1 MPAVRYR
8 LWEKMKVMANQLPEK
23 GHLIDNVAPGS
34 PAEKAGIKVGWRLLR
49 IDSQVIG
56 DLIDYR
62 ILEADEQHSLLV
74 LTDDGKLKRIKIRK
88 PAGGSLGLRFD
99 PLTIDRLQSCPNH
112 CLFCFVDQNPQGL
125 RNSLYVKDDDYRLS
139 FLYGNFITLNRVREK
154 DLKRIIRLQ
163 MSPLYVSV
171 HTTNPEL
178 RVQMMGSKLAKKGL
192 ANLKQLVAAGIKIH
206 SQLVL
211 CPDLNTG
218 KELERSIADLAALG
232 ENILSVAV
240 VPVGL
245 TMHRPGNSTIRGFRA
260 AEARILVEQ
269 IEALQKK
276 YLAERKSRFVFLS
289 DEFYNLA
296 SLTYPPDIAYEGYP
310 QLENGVG
317 LARLFLEELEQL
329 DEKLPQLISSGRE
342 LTITLVTGKAALPVL
357 EKLAET
363 LRQVK
368 GLFVNLIAADNYFF
382 GKQVTVSG
390 LLTGS
395 DLIKALEKEEKGD
408 LVFIANNLLRD
419 GGDLFLDNLS
429 VEEVEAVIKVP
440 LKVVKGPLELIDNLS
455 VYLTGNYRS
464 EPEGEQL

>member
-1 MPAVRYR
+1 
-8 LWEKMKVMANQLPEK
+8 MKVMANQLPEK
-23 GHLIDNVAPGS
+23 GHLIDNVSPGS
-34 PAEKAGIKVGWRLLR
+34 PAERAGIKAGWRLLR
-49 IDSQVIG
+49 IDNQIIG

-62 ILEADEQHSLLV
+62 ILEADDLLTLLV
-74 LTDDGKLKRIKIRK
+74 MRDDGRLKRIKIRK
-88 PAGGSLGLRFD
+88 PAGSSLGLRFE

-125 RNSLYVKDDDYRLS
+125 RSALYIKDDDYRLS
-139 FLYGNFITLNRVREK
+139 FLYGNFITLNRVREE

-178 RVQMMGSKLAKKGL
+178 RVQMMGSKLAKRGL
-192 ANLKQLVAAGIKIH
+192 ANLKQLAVAGIKIH

-218 KELERSIADLAALG
+218 HELERSIADLAALG

-245 TMHRPGNSTIRGFRA
+245 TRHRSGNSTIRGFRA
-260 AEARILVEQ
+260 DEARSLVEQ
-269 IEALQKK
+269 IEVLQQKF
-276 YLAERKSRFVFLS
+276 LTERESRFVFLA

-296 SLTYPPDIAYEGYP
+296 SMAYPPENAYEGYP

-329 DEKLPQLISSGRE
+329 EEKLPQLISSGRE
-342 LTITLVTGKAALPVL
+342 LPITIVTGKAALTVL
-357 EKLAET
+357 QLLADR

-368 GLFVNLIAADNYFF
+368 GLSVNLIAAENYFF

-395 DLIKALEKEEKGD
+395 DLIRALENEEKGD

>member
-1 MPAVRYR
+1 
-8 LWEKMKVMANQLPEK
+8 
-23 GHLIDNVAPGS
+23 
-34 PAEKAGIKVGWRLLR
+34 
-49 IDSQVIG
+49 
-56 DLIDYR
+56 
-62 ILEADEQHSLLV
+62 
-74 LTDDGKLKRIKIRK
+74 
-88 PAGGSLGLRFD
+88 
-99 PLTIDRLQSCPNH
+99 
-112 CLFCFVDQNPQGL
+112 
-125 RNSLYVKDDDYRLS
+125 
-139 FLYGNFITLNRVREK
+139 
-154 DLKRIIRLQ
+154 

-178 RVQMMGSKLAKKGL
+178 RVQMMGSKLAKRGL
-192 ANLKQLVAAGIKIH
+192 ANLKQLVVAGIKIH

-218 KELERSIADLAALG
+218 HELERSIADLAALG

-245 TMHRPGNSTIRGFRA
+245 TRHRSCNSTIRGFRA
-260 AEARILVEQ
+260 DEARSLVEQ
-269 IEALQKK
+269 IEVLQQKF
-276 YLAERKSRFVFLS
+276 LTERESRFVFLA

-296 SLTYPPDIAYEGYP
+296 SMAYPPENAYEGYP

-329 DEKLPQLISSGRE
+329 EEKLPQLISSGRE
-342 LTITLVTGKAALPVL
+342 LPITIVTGKAALTVL
-357 EKLAET
+357 QLLADR

-368 GLFVNLIAADNYFF
+368 GLSVNLIAAENYFF

-395 DLIKALEKEEKGD
+395 DLIKAVEKEEKGD

-429 VEEVEAVIKVP
+429 VKEVEAVLQVP
-440 LKVVKGPLELIDNLS
+440 LKVVKGPLELIDTLS
-455 VYLTGNYRS
+455 GYLTGIYRS
-464 EPEGEQL
+464 GSEGEPQ

>member
-1 MPAVRYR
+1 MPD
-8 LWEKMKVMANQLPEK
+8 QQPEK
-23 GHLIDNVAPGS
+23 GHLIDYVSPDS
-34 PAEKAGIKVGWRLLR
+34 PAASAGIRAGWKLLR
-49 IDSQVIG
+49 IDNQKIG

-62 ILEADEQHSLLV
+62 ILEADDLLN
-74 LTDDGKLKRIKIRK
+74 LMLIKDDGKLKRIRIKK
-88 PAGGSLGLRFD
+88 SAGSSLGLRFN
-99 PLTIDRLQSCPNH
+99 PLTIDRLQSCLNQ

-125 RNSLYVKDDDYRLS
+125 RSALYVKDDDYRLS
-139 FLYGNFITLNRVREK
+139 FLYGNFITLNRVRED
-154 DLKRIIRLQ
+154 DLKRITRLQ

-178 RVQMMGSKLAKKGL
+178 RMQMMGSKLAKRGL
-192 ANLKQLVAAGIKIH
+192 VNLKQLVRAGIKIH

-218 KELERSIADLAALG
+218 AELKRSIADLAALG
-232 ENILSVAV
+232 ENILSVAL

-245 TMHRPGNSTIRGFRA
+245 TRHRCENSSLRGFTA
-260 AEARILVEQ
+260 DEALHLVEQ
-269 IEALQKK
+269 IEVMQQK
-276 YLAERKSRFVFLS
+276 YIADRASRFVFLA

-296 SLTYPPDIAYEGYP
+296 SLAYPPAITYEGYP

-329 DEKLPQLISSGRE
+329 ENKIPRFDLSGRE
-342 LTITLVTGKAALPVL
+342 LSITIVTGKAAVSVL
-357 EKLAET
+357 KQLVAR
-363 LRQVK
+363 LRQIK
-368 GLFVNLIAADNYFF
+368 GLSVNLVTAENHFF

-395 DLIKALEKEEKGD
+395 DLMKALENEEKGD

-429 VEEVEAVIKVP
+429 RKEVETSLKVP
-440 LKVVKGPLELIDNLS
+440 LKVVNGPLELIETLS
-455 VYLTGNYRS
+455 GYLASNPGPG
-464 EPEGEQL
+464 PEGEQL

>member
-1 MPAVRYR
+1 MP
-8 LWEKMKVMANQLPEK
+8 EHQLEK
-23 GHLIDNVAPGS
+23 GHLIDYVTPGS
-34 PAEKAGIKVGWRLLR
+34 PAARAGIRAGWKLLR
-49 IDSQVIG
+49 IDNQKIG

-62 ILEADEQHSLLV
+62 ILEADDLLTLLV
-74 LTDDGKLKRIKIRK
+74 VQDDGKLKRIKIRK
-88 PAGGSLGLRFD
+88 SAGNSLGLRFD
-99 PLTIDRLQSCPNH
+99 PLTIDRLQSCPNQ
-112 CLFCFVDQNPQGL
+112 CLFCFVDQNPKGL
-125 RNSLYVKDDDYRLS
+125 RSPLYLKDDDYRLS
-139 FLYGNFITLNRVREK
+139 FLYGNFITLNRVREE
-154 DLKRIIRLQ
+154 DLKRIIGLQ

-178 RVQMMGSKLAKKGL
+178 RMQMMGSKLAKRGL
-192 ANLKQLVAAGIKIH
+192 ANLKQLVRAGIKIH

-218 KELERSIADLAALG
+218 AELERSIADLAALG
-232 ENILSVAV
+232 DNILSVAL

-245 TMHRPGNSTIRGFRA
+245 TRHRLENTTLKGFMA
-260 AEARILVEQ
+260 EEARILVEQ
-269 IEALQKK
+269 IEVLQQK
-276 YLAERKSRFVFLS
+276 YLATRASRFVFLA

-296 SLTYPPDIAYEGYP
+296 SLAYPPETAYEGYP

-329 DEKLPQLISSGRE
+329 KENLPQLNLSGRK
-342 LTITLVTGKAALPVL
+342 LTITIVTGKAALSVL
-357 EKLAET
+357 AKLTAMLKQLE
-363 LRQVK
+363 
-368 GLFVNLIAADNYFF
+368 GLSVNLIAAENYFF

-395 DLIKALEKEEKGD
+395 DLLRALEKEEKGD

-429 VEEVEAVIKVP
+429 IEEVEATIKVP
-440 LKVVKGPLELIDNLS
+440 LKVVNGPLELVETLS
-455 VYLTGNYRS
+455 GYLAGNHGS

>member
-1 MPAVRYR
+1 
-8 LWEKMKVMANQLPEK
+8 
-23 GHLIDNVAPGS
+23 
-34 PAEKAGIKVGWRLLR
+34 
-49 IDSQVIG
+49 
-56 DLIDYR
+56 
-62 ILEADEQHSLLV
+62 
-74 LTDDGKLKRIKIRK
+74 
-88 PAGGSLGLRFD
+88 
-99 PLTIDRLQSCPNH
+99 
-112 CLFCFVDQNPQGL
+112 
-125 RNSLYVKDDDYRLS
+125 
-139 FLYGNFITLNRVREK
+139 
-154 DLKRIIRLQ
+154 
-163 MSPLYVSV
+163 
-171 HTTNPEL
+171 
-178 RVQMMGSKLAKKGL
+178 
-192 ANLKQLVAAGIKIH
+192 
-206 SQLVL
+206 L